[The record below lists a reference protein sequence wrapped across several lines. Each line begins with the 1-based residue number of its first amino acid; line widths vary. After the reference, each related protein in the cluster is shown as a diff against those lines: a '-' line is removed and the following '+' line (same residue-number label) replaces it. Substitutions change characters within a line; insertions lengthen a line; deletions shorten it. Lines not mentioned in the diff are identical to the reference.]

1 MIISEN
7 RTVKVKK
14 VIASAEQSISH
25 KGAYTARE
33 LYNMKITEVP
43 FLLEGLIPTTG
54 LTCLTGASD
63 CNKSTLLRQLAI
75 DIASG
80 KESFLGFKL
89 TSIHHKCIYISTED
103 DYYAISA
110 LLKKQYPSTEPDES
124 LNNIYFIFN
133 TEGHLRELDR
143 VLSRTKTDL
152 VILDNWADVF
162 GGDINQT
169 TKVRANLEQYS
180 SLSQKYNCAFMFVHH
195 QGKRSEEKTPS
206 KNNLLGS
213 QGIEAKMR
221 TVIELRREAG
231 NKRLMTITK
240 GNYTKDSM
248 KGKSFRLELNEN
260 TMLFTQ
266 STDVVS
272 ASLLGFDNIKS
283 GQEEVMKI
291 ASKLRQEG
299 LSYEKVHAKLQEQ
312 FSENVPGLTTLKNRL
327 RE

>member
-1 MIISEN
+1 MIAIEN
-7 RTVKVKK
+7 KSVAVKK
-14 VIASAEQSISH
+14 SSNPPEMGISY
-25 KGAYTARE
+25 KGAYTARQ
-33 LYNMKITEVP
+33 LYNMKIQEVP

-75 DIASG
+75 DIASR

-89 TSIHHKCIYISTED
+89 TSIYGKCIYISTED
-103 DYYAISA
+103 DYQAISA
-110 LLKKQYPSTEPDES
+110 LLNKQYPSTAPDEV
-124 LNNIYFIFN
+124 LDNIYFIFK
-133 TEGHLRELDR
+133 TDGHLKELDK
-143 VLSRTKTDL
+143 VLTKTKTDL

-169 TKVRANLEQYS
+169 NKVRANFEQYS
-180 SLSQKYNCAFMFVHH
+180 WLSQKHNCAFMFVHH
-195 QGKRSEEKTPS
+195 QGKRSEEKNPS

-248 KGKSFRLELNEN
+248 KAKSFRLELNEN
-260 TMLFTQ
+260 NMLFTL
-266 STDVVS
+266 STDAVLATS
-272 ASLLGFDNIKS
+272 LGFDNIKT
-283 GQEEVMKI
+283 GKEDIMKV
-291 ASKLRQEG
+291 ASKLRKEG
-299 LSYEKVHAKLQEQ
+299 VSYEKVHGKLKEQ
-312 FSENVPGLTTLKNRL
+312 FGEVIPGLTTLKNWL
-327 RE
+327 K